1 MALYIWYTNKIL
13 IAKKKKIKIIQKT
26 GRNQNSSLLF
36 LVYSKANSV
45 DFKYFLLF

>member
-1 MALYIWYTNKIL
+1 MALYIWYTSEIL
-13 IAKKKKIKIIQKT
+13 ITIKKIKIIQKT